1 MTRVRLFTWYELISP
16 RPDVTS
22 PVTTTDDPY
31 GPIIADF
38 RAAMNQVKCASSER
52 LVRMGIS
59 MAQLHILYTLERS
72 GEMPMSRLADVLQ
85 VSLSNATGLIDRIE
99 ERGFVER
106 TRVPED
112 RRVVLITVTDAGRR
126 MLEEVDAI
134 STELLRSVFARIGRT
149 QLAGVGRAIAELRR
163 ALEDDHRCPLG
174 SPSRLH
180 ARSTIQRD
188 DPRCAERPCSRPDRP
203 PHRGGLNEGLI
214 MANFTP
220 SLAED
225 PALGLSHRAKMEILF
240 AVMLGLFLGALDQTI
255 VGPALP
261 TIATDLAGNDLYVWA
276 ITIYLLTSTI
286 SVPFWGKLSD
296 LYGRKPMFMI
306 GIVIFLVGSAL
317 SGLSQNM
324 GMLILFRGI
333 QGIGAGALFPVALAV
348 IGDLFTP
355 AERGKYQGLFG
366 AVFGIAFVVGPLV
379 GGWLTEQISWHWI
392 FYVNIPIGLVALFVI
407 SRLLPTMKTERA
419 TRNFDILGGAIFTV
433 AISFLLVG
441 LTNKQFGEWTDP
453 TVGGFILAGL
463 IGTVL
468 FILAEARAKEPI
480 IPLDLFRNRTY
491 TSSMISTFF
500 ASFAFF
506 GAIIFLPR
514 WFQFVHDFSP
524 TNSGLAALPLMVGL
538 IFSSIVSGLI
548 VARTG
553 HYKWLLVGAIVVM
566 AVATALMTQLTATTD
581 LAHRVVL
588 DVPRRSRRRTD
599 VLGVHDRGPERGPVQ
614 PARRRDLEP
623 HVLPPDRRLGRP
635 GDRRDDLRLD
645 LPRPDRSAARGRRRA
660 GTRGRRLRPGDLQ
673 RRVRLQPAD
682 RRGRSRSGHP
692 GRDPRGVPRGH
703 RALHRPDR
711 GRHPAGVQP
720 GGRPDVLDRRRRR
733 RSWRAVAAA
742 FMIEHPLRAE
752 VPASAPVAK
761 AGAEGARSFNPTGT
775 PAD

>member
-1 MTRVRLFTWYELISP
+1 
-16 RPDVTS
+16 
-22 PVTTTDDPY
+22 
-31 GPIIADF
+31 
-38 RAAMNQVKCASSER
+38 
-52 LVRMGIS
+52 
-59 MAQLHILYTLERS
+59 
-72 GEMPMSRLADVLQ
+72 
-85 VSLSNATGLIDRIE
+85 
-99 ERGFVER
+99 
-106 TRVPED
+106 
-112 RRVVLITVTDAGRR
+112 
-126 MLEEVDAI
+126 
-134 STELLRSVFARIGRT
+134 
-149 QLAGVGRAIAELRR
+149 
-163 ALEDDHRCPLG
+163 
-174 SPSRLH
+174 
-180 ARSTIQRD
+180 
-188 DPRCAERPCSRPDRP
+188 
-203 PHRGGLNEGLI
+203 

-220 SLAED
+220 SIAED
-225 PALGLSHRAKMEILF
+225 PALGLSQRAKMEILF

-296 LYGRKPMFMI
+296 LYGRKPMFMA
-306 GIVIFLVGSAL
+306 GIAIFLVGSAL

-324 GMLILFRGI
+324 SMLILFRGI

-379 GGWLTEQISWHWI
+379 GGWLTEQVSWHWI

-419 TRNFDILGGAIFTV
+419 TRNFDVLGGVIFTI

-463 IGTVL
+463 VGTVL

-566 AVATALMTQLTATTD
+566 AIATGLMTQLTATTD
-581 LAHRVVL
+581 LAIVWFWMFL
-588 DVPRRSRRRTD
+588 AG
-599 VLGVHDRGPERGPVQ
+599 LGVGPTFSVFTIVVQNAVPFSQLGVATSNLTFFRQIGGSVALAIVGTIFGSTFLDQIGPQLSTAGV
-614 PARRRDLEP
+614 PAPVVAGFGQGISSGALDFNQLTG
-623 HVLPPDRRLGRP
+623 VGNLG
-635 GDRRDDLRLD
+635 
-645 LPRPDRSAARGRRRA
+645 AAILAATPEAFRA
-660 GTRGRRLRPGDLQ
+660 GIEPFIAQIVVGIQQAFSLAVAQTFWI
-673 RRVRLQPAD
+673 
-682 RRGRSRSGHP
+682 
-692 GRDPRGVPRGH
+692 GVG
-703 RALHRPDR
+703 A
-711 GRHPAGVQP
+711 AIVA
-720 GGRPDVLDRRRRR
+720 
-733 RSWRAVAAA
+733 AVAAA
-742 FMIEHPLRAE
+742 FMIEYPLRADDRATA
-752 VPASAPVAK
+752 PAAK
-761 AGAEGARSFNPTGT
+761 AGVEGARSFNPTGT